1 MGGTQV
7 VRDFMSRGTSKTDTG
22 RKPAYLR
29 DVVERAS
36 GVVEKRLARSLQV
49 RARDTWEGAQPK
61 LVKRRLMISVGRC

>member
-1 MGGTQV
+1 
-7 VRDFMSRGTSKTDTG
+7 MSSGTSNTDTG

-49 RARDTWEGAQPK
+49 RARETWEGAQSR
-61 LVKRRLMISVGRC
+61 LV